1 MSPLAKKRT
10 TRAAAAAAS
19 PTTAAATAAE
29 DRREQIDSLKDQLIW
44 SQKLELG
51 ALRRDYER
59 QKETIAIQKQHLD
72 RLEGEIFEALLRAN
86 NRVYLQQLHMEQRQT
101 IPPETTIMERPV
113 EDDDNADDAD
123 NAATAKKRNCSRE
136 QAV

>member
-1 MSPLAKKRT
+1 MSLSAKKST
-10 TRAAAAAAS
+10 TRAAAAAAAS
-19 PTTAAATAAE
+19 PTTAAAATAAA

-72 RLEGEIFEALLRAN
+72 RLEGEIFEALLRTN
-86 NRVYLQQLHMEQRQT
+86 NRVYLQQLHQEQRQT
-101 IPPETTIMERPV
+101 IPPETTIMKRPV
-113 EDDDNADDAD
+113 EDDDDAD
-123 NAATAKKRNCSRE
+123 NAATAKNRNCSRV